1 MLTLTQTLAVA
12 AERLEAQGSRAERQ
26 VAVSLRDLSQ
36 LAASHPDIGQ
46 VPAPVLLAGFMQLN
60 RRLGPRA
67 PFKLQIVLDELL
79 ELVPESR
86 RVRPAAV
93 RQLWQRVI
101 LALCA
106 EARQAPNLAR
116 RRKLLIYATTWRKGL
131 HILTGQTDRPRRLS
145 YPPGPSGPARPPG
158 SPGPGNRPEYHTTP
172 SSAPL

>member
-12 AERLEAQGSRAERQ
+12 AARLDAQGSRAERQ

-36 LAASHPDIGQ
+36 LAASHPDVGQ

-67 PFKLQIVLDELL
+67 PFKLQVVLDELL

-101 LALCA
+101 LALLA
-106 EARQAPNLAR
+106 EARQAPNQAR
-116 RRKLLIYATTWRKGL
+116 RRKLLIYANTWRKGL
-131 HILTGQTDRPRRLS
+131 HLLTGQEARQRRALRPAGL
-145 YPPGPSGPARPPG
+145 PG
-158 SPGPGNRPEYHTTP
+158 SPGPGDRPAYHTTP

>member
-12 AERLEAQGSRAERQ
+12 AEHLDAQGSRAERQ

-36 LAASHPDIGQ
+36 LAARHPDIAQ

-60 RRLGPRA
+60 RLLGPRA
-67 PFKLQIVLDELL
+67 PFKLQVVLDELL

-93 RQLWQRVI
+93 RQLWLRVI
-101 LALCA
+101 QALRA
-106 EARQAPNLAR
+106 EARQTPELAR
-116 RRKLLIYATTWRKGL
+116 RRKLIIYATTWSSGL
-131 HILTGQTDRPRRLS
+131 RLMIEHGARRRRRPGALG
-145 YPPGPSGPARPPG
+145 PGALD
-158 SPGPGNRPEYHTTP
+158 PGPGDDPAAP